1 MILGVGDRVRR
12 DAEIVGRMKT
22 LDDDTVEK
30 DRDIFHKKR
39 FLRNFLNC
47 KGAFILVKI
56 LAYFLISKVQVVL
69 HLILY

>member
-30 DRDIFHKKR
+30 DRDIFHNFFFEK
-39 FLRNFLNC
+39 FL
-47 KGAFILVKI
+47 
-56 LAYFLISKVQVVL
+56 
-69 HLILY
+69 

>member
-30 DRDIFHKKR
+30 DRDIFHKK
-39 FLRNFLNC
+39 NSWE
-47 KGAFILVKI
+47 I
-56 LAYFLISKVQVVL
+56 Y
-69 HLILY
+69 LILKEPLDEHHKLCKTIF

>member
-30 DRDIFHKKR
+30 DRDIFHKK
-39 FLRNFLNC
+39 
-47 KGAFILVKI
+47 KI
-56 LAYFLISKVQVVL
+56 LEKFLKF
-69 HLILY
+69 